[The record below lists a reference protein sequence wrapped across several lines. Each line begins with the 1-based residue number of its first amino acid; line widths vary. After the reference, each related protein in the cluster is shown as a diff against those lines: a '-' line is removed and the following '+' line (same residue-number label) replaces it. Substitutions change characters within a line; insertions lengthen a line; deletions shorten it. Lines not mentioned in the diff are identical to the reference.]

1 MSPREQRISDAVRE
15 IVDYFK
21 ATPEKEVISKPS
33 PVKWSKQEILG
44 HLIDSAMHNIVR
56 VAEVQFMDKPFQRP
70 GYNQDNLVKAHQYQ
84 RADLS
89 NLIAVFESL
98 NQHMM
103 FLISLQTENTLAFTI
118 EFQGEVNSLSFWLE
132 DYVSHLEHHA
142 RQIVTQRLQ

>member
-1 MSPREQRISDAVRE
+1 MGPHEQRIANTFRE
-15 IVDYFK
+15 VVDYFLE
-21 ATPEKEVISKPS
+21 AAEEEVIYKPS
-33 PVKWSKQEILG
+33 PEKWSKQEILG

-70 GYNQDNLVKAHQYQ
+70 GYQQDALVKANQYQ
-84 RADLS
+84 KADLS
-89 NLIAVFESL
+89 NLLRLFASL

-103 FLISLQTENTLAFTI
+103 FLISLQTEKTLAFTI